1 MVPSR
6 FPCAV
11 WRSLAERKARL
22 SAAAFWPKPILV
34 LMIAF
39 LTPKLPTPLP
49 SSTRPTRL
57 AWAALVVFL
66 LFELTWLYWVHSNG
80 KLIDYYA
87 YDVASAAV
95 SQGIS
100 PYYMDRAAIDALAL
114 QRGLNADVKVP
125 SYLYSPFL
133 AAVLRPLQG
142 LTAPK
147 AAVLWSLGSLIALTL
162 SGCVLS
168 QLSSRRW
175 VDPIVFFMLTLLAP
189 VMTTFYAGQ
198 VNHFLLL
205 LMSTAAWAMERGR
218 ARVVGAALATGILLK
233 TIPLS
238 WVGVLLLRRQWR
250 SLQWLVICALSLAAL
265 TFLWMGV
272 DPYIEYFDKAWALAG
287 GGQPPMV
294 PVNQSLRATAHRL
307 FGAQTGAVVALWLS
321 MLIALCTFVLLVCT
335 ARKSSSVL
343 LDIGL
348 LMPAVALVAPISW
361 SHHQVLLSLPMVIL
375 LRSVRDS
382 AGQRASRGVVIAA
395 VALLDLVSLA
405 WRQLAPWPALQS
417 SGTAAVLL
425 VWFAMLAVVATTL
438 WRSPSAPRPPVA

>member
-1 MVPSR
+1 
-6 FPCAV
+6 
-11 WRSLAERKARL
+11 
-22 SAAAFWPKPILV
+22 
-34 LMIAF
+34 MIAS

-49 SSTRPTRL
+49 SSTRPNRL

-133 AAVLRPLQG
+133 AALLRPLQW
-142 LTAPK
+142 LTAPT

-175 VDPIVFFMLTLLAP
+175 IDPIVFFLLTLLAP

-238 WVGVLLLRRQWR
+238 WVGLLLLRRQWDALR
-250 SLQWLVICALSLAAL
+250 WLVLCALVLSAATL
-265 TFLWMGV
+265 LWVGV
-272 DPYIEYFDKAWALAG
+272 DPYLEYFGKAWRLAG
-287 GGQPPMV
+287 GGEPPMV
-294 PVNQSLRATAHRL
+294 PVNQSLRATTHRL
-307 FGAQTGAVVALWLS
+307 FGAQTGAMVALWAS
-321 MLIALCTFVLLVCT
+321 VLIALCTFAVLLRS
-335 ARKSSSVL
+335 ARQSSSAL

-361 SHHQVLLSLPMVIL
+361 NHHQVLLSLPLVIL
-375 LRSVRDS
+375 LRFCRGSS
-382 AGQRASRGVVIAA
+382 WQLASRGLVIL
-395 VALLDLVSLA
+395 VIALLDLVTLG

-417 SGTAAVLL
+417 SGTLAMAL
-425 VWFAMLAVVATTL
+425 VWLGFLALKFLRTE
-438 WRSPSAPRPPVA
+438 PDAPLQVDNG

>member
-1 MVPSR
+1 MDASG

-11 WRSLAERKARL
+11 RRQLAERKARL
-22 SAAAFWPKPILV
+22 SAAAFWPKPILIWMTAT
-34 LMIAF
+34 LAPT
-39 LTPKLPTPLP
+39 LPKPPLLSP
-49 SSTRPTRL
+49 RPTLL
-57 AWAALVVFL
+57 AWAALLVFL
-66 LFELTWLYWVHSNG
+66 LFELTWIYWVHSNG

-95 SQGIS
+95 AQGIS
-100 PYYMDRAAIDALAL
+100 PYYMDRATIDALAL
-114 QRGLNADVKVP
+114 QRGLSADVRVP

-133 AAVLRPLQG
+133 AALLRPLQW

-175 VDPIVFFMLTLLAP
+175 IDPAVFFMLTLLAP
-189 VMTTFYAGQ
+189 AMTTFYAGQ
-198 VNHFLLL
+198 VNHYLLL
-205 LMSTAAWAMERGR
+205 LMSAAAWALERGR

-238 WVGVLLLRRQWR
+238 WVGVLLLRKQWR
-250 SLQWLVICALSLAAL
+250 SLQWLVICALGLAAL
-265 TFLWMGV
+265 TVLWVGV
-272 DPYIEYFDKAWALAG
+272 DPYLEYFGKAWGLAG

-307 FGAQTGAVVALWLS
+307 FGAQTGAVVALWVS
-321 MLIALCTFVLLVCT
+321 VLIALSTFVVLVCT
-335 ARKSSSVL
+335 ARKSSTVL
-343 LDIGL
+343 LDIAL

-361 SHHQVLLSLPMVIL
+361 SHHQVLLSLPLVIL
-375 LRSVRDS
+375 MRSCRGSVWQ
-382 AGQRASRGVVIAA
+382 GASRGVVI
-395 VALLDLVSLA
+395 VAIVLLDLVSLA

-417 SGTAAVLL
+417 SGTAA
-425 VWFAMLAVVATTL
+425 MLAVWLALLAVTAATL
-438 WRSPSAPRPPVA
+438 WRSTSTWRPKAG

>member
-1 MVPSR
+1 
-6 FPCAV
+6 
-11 WRSLAERKARL
+11 
-22 SAAAFWPKPILV
+22 
-34 LMIAF
+34 MIASP
-39 LTPKLPTPLP
+39 TTKLPTPL
-49 SSTRPTRL
+49 STSPRPTRL
-57 AWAALVVFL
+57 AWAALVFFL

-95 SQGIS
+95 AQGIS
-100 PYYMDRAAIDALAL
+100 PYYMDRATIDAVAL
-114 QRGLNADVKVP
+114 RRGLGADVKVP

-133 AAVLRPLQG
+133 AALLRPLQW
-142 LTAPK
+142 LTAPR

-162 SGCVLS
+162 SGSVLS
-168 QLSSRRW
+168 QLNSRRW
-175 VDPIVFFMLTLLAP
+175 IDPVVFFMLTLLAP

-198 VNHFLLL
+198 VNHYLLL

-218 ARVVGAALATGILLK
+218 VRLVGAALAIGILLK

-238 WVGVLLLRRQWR
+238 WVGVLLLRKQWR

-265 TFLWMGV
+265 TFLWVGV
-272 DPYIEYFDKAWALAG
+272 DPYIEYFGKAWGLAG

-294 PVNQSLRATAHRL
+294 PVNQSLGATAHRL
-307 FGAQTGAVVALWLS
+307 FGAQTGAAVALWLS

-375 LRSVRDS
+375 LQACRGSPWQLV
-382 AGQRASRGVVIAA
+382 SRVVVVAA
-395 VALLDLVSLA
+395 IVLLDLVSLG

-425 VWFAMLAVVATTL
+425 VWLVLLAVISASL
-438 WRSPSAPRPPVA
+438 WRGPSAIAPLVA